1 MNEDSNGLTT
11 VGWREYVGFPDW
23 GIRRVRAKIDTGA
36 RTSALHVGEIIEL
49 GDDRIRFEVIA
60 RERPTHKGK
69 WVEADLVRESNVKPS
84 SGELQ
89 TRPVVRTRIRI
100 GDVERTVEVSL
111 VCRKG
116 MQCRMLVGR
125 TALSGV
131 FAVDPSRKNIAGDG
145 RAKPTD
151 THKSR
156 ATPTTTG
163 ENA

>member
-1 MNEDSNGLTT
+1 MSEESNGLTT

-49 GDDRIRFEVIA
+49 GDDRIRFEVVA
-60 RERPTHKGK
+60 RERPTHQGK
-69 WVEADLVRESNVKPS
+69 WVEAELVRESNVKPS
-84 SGELQ
+84 NGELQ

-100 GDVERTVEVSL
+100 GDVERTVEISL

-125 TALSGV
+125 TALAGV
-131 FAVDPSRKNIAGDG
+131 FAVDPSRKNLAGDG
-145 RAKPTD
+145 RKNKSGLEKG
-151 THKSR
+151 HKHSIK
-156 ATPTTTG
+156 TG